1 MIWKK
6 KLCVLAALMTVLSGC
21 SGTTK
26 ESVVPNQKQ
35 EIMEA
40 DKKNRNLPE
49 IVCATFPEYDWVRN
63 ILGDQMEKFHV
74 TLLVQNGMDLHS
86 YQPSAEDMIT
96 ISDSDVFIYTGG
108 VSDSW
113 VEDVRRTGQTEK
125 QQILNLMEA
134 LGERIKTEEIA
145 EGMEHTHGQE
155 EETHIALDEHIWLS
169 LKKAAVLVESLE
181 QALVSFDEKNAAV
194 FQKNADTYAAQL
206 EELDRKYQ
214 AAVESAANKTV
225 LFGDRFPFRYLTD
238 DYGLE
243 YYAAFTGCS
252 AETEASFETIT
263 FLAGKLEELQLP
275 AVLVIENSD
284 QKLAETIINSTKE
297 RNAEILIMNSLQ
309 SVKREDME
317 AGVSY
322 ISVMEENLQVLKAAL
337 G

>member
-63 ILGDQMEKFHV
+63 ILGDQMEKFLV

-169 LKKAAVLVESLE
+169 LKNVCVLVEQIQMAVTELDPQSAE
-181 QALVSFDEKNAAV
+181 IYEKNAEDY
-194 FQKNADTYAAQL
+194 KKKL
-206 EELDRKYQ
+206 LELDEAYQ
-214 AAVESAANKTV
+214 EAVDAAEEKTV
-225 LFGDRFPFRYLTD
+225 LFGDRFPFRYLTE
-238 DYGLE
+238 DYGLT
-243 YYAAFTGCS
+243 YYAAFAGCS

-263 FLAGKLEELQLP
+263 FLAGKMDELELP
-275 AVLVIENSD
+275 AVLTIENSD
-284 QKLAETIINSTKE
+284 GKIARTIIENTEEK
-297 RNAEILIMNSLQ
+297 NQQILTMNSLQ
-309 SVKREDME
+309 SLTKEDVE
-317 AGVSY
+317 HGVTY
-322 ISVMEENLQVLKAAL
+322 LSVMEENLETLKLAL
-337 G
+337 R